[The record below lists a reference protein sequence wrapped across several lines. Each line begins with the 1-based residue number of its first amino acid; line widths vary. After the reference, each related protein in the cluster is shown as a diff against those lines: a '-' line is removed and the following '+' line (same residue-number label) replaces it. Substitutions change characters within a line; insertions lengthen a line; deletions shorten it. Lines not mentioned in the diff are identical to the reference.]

1 MRYKFTDAEIKKI
14 QDNLTVIVDSREQRN
29 EHILSYFNR
38 MKIPYRVMK
47 NDFGDYSCYIP
58 ARTID
63 RFTSD
68 IYFDRE
74 IAIERKASIDE
85 IAGNLKADAAR
96 LTKELAHMNK
106 YSIKYFVFLE
116 DANYYENLIEGNY
129 ASQYDPKTLDQ
140 RIEKGILAR
149 YDTILVPID
158 KKYIGRKIINVL
170 RSYVYE
176 LFKNKGFILEESE
189 SDINEN

>member
-29 EHILSYFNR
+29 EHIINYFNKR
-38 MKIPYRVMK
+38 NIPYRVMK

-58 ARTID
+58 AGTID

-68 IYFDRE
+68 IYFDRD
-74 IAIERKASIDE
+74 IAIERKANIDE
-85 IAGNLKADAAR
+85 IANNLKGDAAR
-96 LTKELAHMNK
+96 ITKELAHMNK
-106 YSIKYFVFLE
+106 YNIKYFVFLE
-116 DANYYENLIEGNY
+116 DANYYENLISGNY
-129 ASQYDPKTLDQ
+129 RSMYDANTLDQ

-158 KKYIGRKIINVL
+158 KRYIGRKIINVL

-176 LFKNKGFILEESE
+176 LFKNKGFILEEE
-189 SDINEN
+189 GEENE

>member
-29 EHILSYFNR
+29 EHIIWYFDKKR
-38 MKIPYRVMK
+38 IPYKVMK
-47 NDFGDYSCYIP
+47 NDFGDYSCFIP
-58 ARTID
+58 KGTID

-68 IYFDRE
+68 IYFDRD
-74 IAIERKASIDE
+74 IAIERKANIDE
-85 IAGNLKADAAR
+85 VASNLKGDAAR

-106 YSIKYFVFLE
+106 YNIKYFVFLE
-116 DANYYENLIEGNY
+116 DANYYDNLINGNY
-129 ASQYDPKTLDQ
+129 RSEYDPNTLDQ
-140 RIEKGILAR
+140 RIEKGVLAR

-189 SDINEN
+189 SDINE

>member
-1 MRYKFTDAEIKKI
+1 LRYKFTDAEIKKI

-29 EHILSYFNR
+29 EHIIWYFDKKR
-38 MKIPYRVMK
+38 IPYKVMK
-47 NDFGDYSCYIP
+47 NDFGDYSCFIP
-58 ARTID
+58 KGTID

-68 IYFDRE
+68 IYFDRD
-74 IAIERKASIDE
+74 IAIERKANIDE
-85 IAGNLKADAAR
+85 VAGNLKGDAAR

-106 YSIKYFVFLE
+106 YNIKYFVFLE
-116 DANYYENLIEGNY
+116 DANYYDNLINGNY
-129 ASQYDPKTLDQ
+129 RSEYDANTLDQ
-140 RIEKGILAR
+140 RIEKGVLAR

-176 LFKNKGFILEESE
+176 LFKNKGFIEESE
-189 SDINEN
+189 SEEIE